1 MQKFCHFDRAKGHPP
16 KVGLERAEKSVQ
28 YYDILEISRLASL
41 ARDDRVWVKSKQVKE
56 VAMADERKKH
66 ILSGMRP
73 TGNLHLGHLVGA
85 LSNWID
91 LQEDYQCFFMVAD
104 WHALMSEYENPS
116 DIKKNSYE
124 IVKDWVSCGIDPEKS
139 VIFVQ
144 SMVPEHL
151 ELAMVFSLLT
161 PLGWLERCT
170 TYKEQLREI
179 KGRML
184 ATYGF
189 LGYPVLQ
196 AADIALYRAETVP
209 VGVDQLPHLEL
220 TREIIRRFVTLYKKE
235 IFPEPEPM
243 LTKVSKLV
251 GLDNRKMS
259 KSYGNFISLSDPAS
273 VVKKKVF
280 SMYTDPNRVS
290 ADVPGKVEGNPVFI
304 YHDVFNPDKGE
315 VDDLKKRY
323 AEGKVGDVEVKEK
336 LVCAINTYLDP
347 IRDKR
352 ASLSNKDVE
361 EIIHKGTQKA
371 RSAAQYTMR
380 KVKKCLHQVVE

>member
-1 MQKFCHFDRAKGHPP
+1 M
-16 KVGLERAEKSVQ
+16 KS
-28 YYDILEISRLASL
+28 
-41 ARDDRVWVKSKQVKE
+41 
-56 VAMADERKKH
+56 

-73 TGNLHLGHLVGA
+73 TGRLHLGHLLGA
-85 LSNWID
+85 LQNWVE
-91 LQEDYQCFFMVAD
+91 LQKKYNCFFMVAD
-104 WHALMSEYENPS
+104 WHALMSEYEKPS
-116 DIKKNSYE
+116 DIRQNTFE
-124 IVKDWVSCGIDPEKS
+124 IVKDWIACGVDPEKS

-151 ELAMVFSLLT
+151 ELAMVFSMLT

-170 TYKEQLREI
+170 TYKEQMREI

-196 AADIALYRAETVP
+196 AADIALYGAHYVP

-220 TREIIRRFVTLYKKE
+220 AREIIRKFHKLYKE
-235 IFPEPEPM
+235 NIFNEPEPM

-259 KSYGNFISLSDPAS
+259 KSYGNFIALSDSPDD
-273 VVKKKVF
+273 VKKKVF

-304 YHDVFNPDKGE
+304 YHDLFNPDKEE
-315 VDDLKKRY
+315 VEDLKERY
-323 AEGKVGDVEVKEK
+323 RAGKVGDVEVKQK
-336 LVCAINTYLDP
+336 LTSALNDFLAP
-347 IRDKR
+347 IREKR
-352 ASLSNKDVE
+352 DGLTDEYIQEVLVKGADAARAVASE
-361 EIIHKGTQKA
+361 
-371 RSAAQYTMR
+371 TMT
-380 KVKKCLHQVVE
+380 KVKECLHQIYC